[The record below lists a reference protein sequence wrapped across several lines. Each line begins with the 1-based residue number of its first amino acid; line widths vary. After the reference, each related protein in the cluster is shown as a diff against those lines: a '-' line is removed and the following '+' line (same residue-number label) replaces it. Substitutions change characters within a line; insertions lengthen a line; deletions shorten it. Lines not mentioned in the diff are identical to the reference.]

1 MIRILF
7 LSYGYPNG
15 EFGPS
20 TMCSVRIMEALAQSG
35 DYEVHCLSYQSEGDP
50 TYSIVPGVV
59 MHPVIQMPKT
69 GRKSKLWIHF
79 HQLLMLPWYP
89 YQHFISDYKHYRAV
103 KRHLQE
109 NVYDIVVSQY
119 YPEPSILVGSWLKQK
134 GFIKRWGVLF
144 WDNIYGL
151 MPRSFI
157 PIGYALAKQRKAESK
172 IAKQADLL
180 VSLYPIKAFHVEQG
194 DIPEAAG
201 KRAYLGIPSITR
213 PKDLPESPYRSFI
226 KDGKINMLYSGTIF
240 KKEYVS
246 YLIELLNQTEIA
258 ADINLLFFTR
268 SLGEDDFQVLREEFK
283 GTIQSVGWVKLAEL
297 LALYPHV
304 DFFMSFPGAPTAIR
318 SKVYEYMSYGKPI
331 LLLTEDSNDVNVSTF
346 AKYPLCRAFD
356 VRVSSSQNVSVVN
369 GFLSSAFG
377 ATVSFEDVENLFMA
391 DTAAAYV
398 KLISERLVN
407 GQ

>member
-35 DYEVHCLSYQSEGDP
+35 DYEVHCLSYQSEGNS
-50 TYSIVPGVV
+50 TYSIIPGVIT
-59 MHPVIQMPKT
+59 HPVIQMPKT
-69 GRKSKLWIHF
+69 DKKSKLRVHL

-89 YQHFISDYKHYRAV
+89 YQHFISDYKHYRAT
-103 KRHLQE
+103 KRHLQSNE
-109 NVYDIVVSQY
+109 YDIVVSQY
-119 YPEPSILVGSWLKQK
+119 YPESSIIVGYWLKQK
-134 GFIKRWGVLF
+134 GMIKQWAVLF

-157 PIGYALAKQRKAESK
+157 PTGYALARQRKTENK
-172 IAKQADLL
+172 IAKQADLM
-180 VSLYPIKAFHVEQG
+180 VSLYPIKAFHEEYG
-194 DIPEAAG
+194 DIPSAAG

-213 PKDLPESPYRSFI
+213 PKELPESPYQSFI
-226 KDGKINMLYSGTIF
+226 KEGKINMLYSGTIF
-240 KKEYVS
+240 KKENVS

-268 SLGEDDFQVLREEFK
+268 SLGEDDFQALREEFK

-331 LLLTEDSNDVNVSTF
+331 LLLTEDNNDVNVSTF
-346 AKYPLCRAFD
+346 AKYPLCQAFD
-356 VRVSSSQNVSVVN
+356 VRVSSSQNVN
-369 GFLSSAFG
+369 DINRFLSSAFG
-377 ATVSFEDVENLFMA
+377 EMVPFEEVESLFIY
-391 DTAAAYV
+391 DTAMAYV
-398 KLISERLVN
+398 KLINERLVKTF
-407 GQ
+407 

>member
-1 MIRILF
+1 MIKILF

-35 DYEVHCLSYQSEGDP
+35 DYEVHCLSYQSEGNP
-50 TYSIVPGVV
+50 TYSIIPGVIT
-59 MHPVIQMPKT
+59 HPVIQMPKT
-69 GRKSKLWIHF
+69 DKKSKLRVHL

-89 YQHFISDYKHYRAV
+89 YQHFIRDYQHYRAV
-103 KRHLQE
+103 KRHIQDNE
-109 NVYDIVVSQY
+109 YDIVVSQY
-119 YPEPSILVGSWLKQK
+119 YPEQSILVGTWLKQK
-134 GFIKRWGVLF
+134 GFIKRWVVLF

-157 PIGYALAKQRKAESK
+157 PTGYALARQRKAEGK
-172 IAKQADLL
+172 VAKQADLL
-180 VSLYPIKAFHVEQG
+180 VSLYPIKAFHEEHG
-194 DIPEAAG
+194 DIPLAVA

-213 PKDLPESPYRSFI
+213 PKELPESPYQSFI
-226 KDGKINMLYSGTIF
+226 KEGKINMLYSGTIF

-268 SLGEDDFQVLREEFK
+268 SLGEDDFQVLRKEFK

-304 DFFMSFPGAPTAIR
+304 DFFMSFPGSPTAIS

-331 LLLTEDSNDVNVSTF
+331 LLLTEDNNDVNVSTF

-377 ATVSFEDVENLFMA
+377 ATVPFEEVENLFMD
-391 DTAAAYV
+391 DTASAYV
-398 KLISERLVN
+398 KLITERLVK
-407 GQ
+407 GL